1 MNSKLDKYHAML
13 YELDGYVGRE
23 GFPLETTWMVGLNGD
38 TLFDV
43 MGSRELTCS
52 IVGFV
57 SSNNLK
63 MEAHGNFIPHGPP
76 SDKKTI
82 KQLINAAMEFRL
94 TRPPDRFKTF
104 QEEFDNAIQNLYVV
118 SKGISEDGKTSKL
131 ISYASN
137 DSPELL
143 FSKSIFCAH
152 YGPKRTFTND
162 AEHLPV
168 ADTIRPYL
176 IPLYGKYKACPIEA
190 THLDT
195 FTTRSRIDSDSLQ
208 STMHGSL
215 VEVRFLLYH
224 EREDD
229 EGLVAFITD
238 LCVLDMPM

>member
-1 MNSKLDKYHAML
+1 MLCRIQKILYKRSGYNTMSICLFIKAQSYTMNSKLDKYHAML

-152 YGPKRTFTND
+152 VCSLVPCPCSELILMVYSMARN
-162 AEHLPV
+162 EV
-168 ADTIRPYL
+168 RPYSFT
-176 IPLYGKYKACPIEA
+176 ITSINLYLTP
-190 THLDT
+190 H
-195 FTTRSRIDSDSLQ
+195 SLHKRRRT
-208 STMHGSL
+208 SSC
-215 VEVRFLLYH
+215 R
-224 EREDD
+224 
-229 EGLVAFITD
+229 
-238 LCVLDMPM
+238 